1 MQRYNVLLHCLHCQ
15 REQPHVATYLGNVV
29 ASISCSRCPTA
40 FRTPPELLRKQYLR
54 DFELRLARKPGKMLH
69 HAKKHPVEFLFHYM
83 PRGLVHKPA
92 EVFREWGALNRIIS
106 TAGADDHKYAASA

>member
-1 MQRYNVLLHCLHCQ
+1 MQRYNVLLQCMHCQ
-15 REQPHVATYLGNVV
+15 REQPHVAIYLGNVV
-29 ASISCSRCPTA
+29 ASISCSRCSTVCQ
-40 FRTPPELLRKQYLR
+40 TPPELLRKQYLR

-83 PRGLVHKPA
+83 PKGLMHKPA

-106 TAGADDHKYAASA
+106 AAADDQQYAASA